1 MTLSPTERAVYLLRE
16 VFDYEFEEVARVVKK
31 SEANC
36 RQLLTRARQR
46 VAERRPR
53 FKSSTEQQERL
64 VEAFLKATNQGDL
77 AGLMSILSEDVAF
90 VADGGTQPGAL
101 RRPLVGSD
109 SVSQFL
115 LQGARREQAAFTVT
129 RLVSVNGFP
138 GFVAYRGTT
147 PRAAVAFDIDGE
159 QIRAIYLI
167 ANPEKLRRL
176 SVPRS

>member
-1 MTLSPTERAVYLLRE
+1 
-16 VFDYEFEEVARVVKK
+16 
-31 SEANC
+31 
-36 RQLLTRARQR
+36 
-46 VAERRPR
+46 
-53 FKSSTEQQERL
+53 
-64 VEAFLKATNQGDL
+64 
-77 AGLMSILSEDVAF
+77 MSILSEDVAF

-167 ANPEKLRRL
+167 ANPEKLQRI
-176 SVPRS
+176 SVPHS